1 MVMVERIASVRV
13 LACDLISQLL
23 DLLAH
28 LLSLV
33 LVHSEENDIPLLRR
47 ARFVAKVVFEG
58 LPVSNRVS
66 FICSSALFIGSL
78 EKV

>member
-1 MVMVERIASVRV
+1 MVVHERIASVRV

-23 DLLAH
+23 DLFAH

-33 LVHSEENDIPLLRR
+33 LVHSEENYVLLLRR
-47 ARFVAKVVFEG
+47 ASFVAKVIFEG